1 MKINSSMLALAIG
14 GLVTLGAA
22 QAMAAD
28 AAMDDTEKCYGVVK
42 AGMNDCATAAH
53 QCAGHSTKA
62 GKGEWVKLPK
72 GTCARLSGASLE
84 APMMDKP
91 MMDKMKK

>member
-1 MKINSSMLALAIG
+1 MKTNKSMLALAIT

-22 QAMAAD
+22 NVVAAD
-28 AAMDDTEKCYGVVK
+28 AAMDDSEKCYGVAK

-62 GKGEWVKLPK
+62 GKGEFVKLPK
-72 GTCARLSGASLE
+72 GTCARLIGGNLA
-84 APMMDKP
+84 AAKMDS
-91 MMDKMKK
+91 MKH

>member
-1 MKINSSMLALAIG
+1 MKNHSSMIAIALS

-22 QAMAAD
+22 QAIAAD
-28 AAMDDTEKCYGVVK
+28 AAMDDGEKCYGVAK

-62 GKGEWVKLPK
+62 SKAEWIKLPK
-72 GTCARLSGASLE
+72 GTCARIQGASLE
-84 APMMDKP
+84 APKAA
-91 MMDKMKK
+91 MKK